1 MTPRKQSNTTAAPT
15 DPPTIAAT
23 GVVFELW
30 VTLKLRRDK
39 VPSARPLAWVMLN
52 TPSSHCVAEEEDTVS
67 TAKSLLPQNDSY
79 DQLEHTH
86 SQFWDQHY
94 SNVLPPLSP
103 RSSQFRG
110 EIHETLTDLPYTL
123 LPASESPSPNL
134 SPLELPPRQ
143 PTPRMRPLINVGDFN
158 QPTPT
163 TRLPPLSNISPE
175 RCQTPDIAV
184 SPAGSP
190 SKPITEPPPS
200 PGKENEGIKEP
211 SKTKKRQQWTGS
223 DLIALARA
231 VLEKE
236 PYVQPHGKKVYL
248 DSQVRYDSSG
258 TREDPWKKGKVWSEI
273 KDILV
278 AEKSVTSDTNA
289 TAVQH
294 KAESLVSYWKNPKS
308 SDKGIKTI
316 AKIFNKRP
324 GYKITI
330 AALMDGVES
339 QWDRGKSESEVV
351 KEKNQ
356 KKKDKDTEGG
366 EAIRRASLQT
376 MGLHRGQDRHRKR
389 QQFRITLP

>member
-1 MTPRKQSNTTAAPT
+1 MA
-15 DPPTIAAT
+15 
-23 GVVFELW
+23 
-30 VTLKLRRDK
+30 
-39 VPSARPLAWVMLN
+39 
-52 TPSSHCVAEEEDTVS
+52 
-67 TAKSLLPQNDSY
+67 
-79 DQLEHTH
+79 H

-236 PYVQPHGKKVYL
+236 PYVQPHGKK
-248 DSQVRYDSSG
+248 
-258 TREDPWKKGKVWSEI
+258 GKVWSEI

-316 AKIFNKRP
+316 AKVFDKRP

-356 KKKDKDTEGG
+356 KKKDEDTEGG

-376 MGLHRGQDRHRKR
+376 MGLRNTQVDQTEDKTDTESDNNSESLSHKRKFDSVSVASLNEDDNDDDKEHETTMTAHKRRRRSARRSTSNSDLLDFLRADSADRKAHQERLE
-389 QQFRITLP
+389 QQGSEMTRILHGFLELDRARFEREKEN

>member
-1 MTPRKQSNTTAAPT
+1 MA
-15 DPPTIAAT
+15 
-23 GVVFELW
+23 
-30 VTLKLRRDK
+30 
-39 VPSARPLAWVMLN
+39 
-52 TPSSHCVAEEEDTVS
+52 
-67 TAKSLLPQNDSY
+67 
-79 DQLEHTH
+79 H

-236 PYVQPHGKKVYL
+236 PYVQPHGKK
-248 DSQVRYDSSG
+248 
-258 TREDPWKKGKVWSEI
+258 GKVWSEI

-316 AKIFNKRP
+316 AKVFDKRP

-339 QWDRGKSESEVV
+339 QWDRGKSESKVV

-356 KKKDKDTEGG
+356 KKKDEDTEGG

-376 MGLHRGQDRHRKR
+376 MGLRNTQ
-389 QQFRITLP
+389 